1 MCIKCKNREMMQ
13 DVIGQV
19 FDTSDALI
27 DAFMLIE
34 RMKGRGAT
42 LDPDEQ
48 KVYDKLSRFVKA
60 GDDEAAAADAGQVPD
75 GLRERCNRRSP
86 AQQSSSVRL
95 TKLKRCLTRQS
106 TATRKRTDRGTD
118 VADEIDAT
126 NDRIETETALLVADA
141 CRQAAM
147 IPTGEPGE
155 CFLCGEYFARV
166 VFIASIGESCCG
178 KCRDK
183 RGLG

>member
-1 MCIKCKNREMMQ
+1 M
-13 DVIGQV
+13 
-19 FDTSDALI
+19 
-27 DAFMLIE
+27 
-34 RMKGRGAT
+34 
-42 LDPDEQ
+42 
-48 KVYDKLSRFVKA
+48 
-60 GDDEAAAADAGQVPD
+60 
-75 GLRERCNRRSP
+75 
-86 AQQSSSVRL
+86 
-95 TKLKRCLTRQS
+95 
-106 TATRKRTDRGTD
+106 
-118 VADEIDAT
+118 ADEIDAT

-155 CFLCGEYFARV
+155 CFLCGEHFARV